1 MVWFFMTVALILMAT
16 AVYSIH
22 NRQKLVEEF
31 TEEMKGLIQE
41 AEVVKKDFEAV
52 MDNAVLLSDEI
63 LKSMDERLQ
72 KMERLVTMQNNS
84 QPAKSRVRS
93 IERPSRKAL
102 PFTIEELRRAH
113 PSIVVPRLWNEGY
126 TIPEIAEILNRGQ
139 GEVRL
144 ILNLQKRR
152 EISS

>member
-139 GEVRL
+139 GEVGL

>member
-1 MVWFFMTVALILMAT
+1 MTVALILMAT

>member
-41 AEVVKKDFEAV
+41 AEVVKKDFEAI
-52 MDNAVLLSDEI
+52 MENAVLLSDDI
-63 LKSMDERLQ
+63 LKSLDERLQ
-72 KMERLVTMQNNS
+72 KMERLASSQNIN
-84 QPAKSRVRS
+84 QPAKSRLRS
-93 IERPSRKAL
+93 MERPSRKAL

-113 PSIVVPRLWNEGY
+113 PSIIVPRLWNEGY
-126 TIPEIAEILNRGQ
+126 SIPEIAEILNRGQ

>member
-1 MVWFFMTVALILMAT
+1 
-16 AVYSIH
+16 
-22 NRQKLVEEF
+22 
-31 TEEMKGLIQE
+31 
-41 AEVVKKDFEAV
+41 
-52 MDNAVLLSDEI
+52 
-63 LKSMDERLQ
+63 
-72 KMERLVTMQNNS
+72 MERLVTMQNNS

-144 ILNLQKRR
+144 ILNLQKGR